1 MTRFQPTFQRY
12 IGIDYSGAATP
23 EKGLSGLRAYRADGG
38 EPPREVSPIGGRS
51 KYWSRR
57 GLAHWLTETLE
68 ENGKATLVGI
78 DHGFSFPALYFEKFE
93 LEGLE
98 PNWDAFLTD
107 FCRHWP
113 TDGEGVWV
121 NDVREG
127 RVGDGVNRRGDA
139 RWRRLCERRAGGAK
153 SVFHFDV
160 QGSVAKSTHSG
171 LPWLAFLRH
180 RLGAKL
186 HFWPFDGWQ
195 IPEGR
200 SAIAEVYPSLWSSGF
215 PEEGRTG
222 DQHDAYSAAAWM
234 QRTDRSGRLGQFLHP
249 DLTPEG
255 HELAAVEGW
264 ILGVR

>member
-1 MTRFQPTFQRY
+1 MTRIRRSFERY

-23 EKGLSGLRAYRADGG
+23 EKGLPGLRAYRADGA
-38 EPPREVSPIGGRS
+38 EPPREISPTTGRS

-57 GLAHWLTETLE
+57 GLAHWLAEILE
-68 ENGKATLVGI
+68 EGGGATLVGI
-78 DHGFSFPALYFEKFE
+78 DHGFSFPLPYFE
-93 LEGLE
+93 LHGVE
-98 PNWDAFLTD
+98 PDWDAFLAD
-107 FCRHWP
+107 FSRHWP
-113 TDGEGVWV
+113 TGGDGVWV
-121 NDVREG
+121 DDVRQA
-127 RVGDGVNRRGDA
+127 RVGDGTSRSGDA

-171 LPWLAFLRH
+171 LPWLLLLRR

-195 IPEGR
+195 IPDGR

-215 PEEGRTG
+215 PRENRTG

-234 QRTDRSGRLGQFLHP
+234 QQADRCGRLGQFLHP

-255 HELAAVEGW
+255 HALASVEGW